1 MTQKLSPHKISRMI
15 ALYFEGYSQY
25 EMANKLKVDQSTV
38 SLHVSKFKF
47 LVEQQ
52 GLKAAGEEFDIMDQ
66 VEALHSLA
74 AELRKAKLTVEEAK
88 IGVRMERLFR
98 KYGIEPEDYKDLIQ
112 ACTKMKSE
120 GFITSAV
127 KLNQLENGTG
137 MTYEQVIAQ
146 FAGTYQQLEE
156 TKENL
161 QIVTGKLNASKDEL
175 ANINKQKKSASQDLE
190 AHMKQIGVDINRLT
204 LVENLAITLKEAN
217 ISNIELG
224 DYIHWQQ
231 LLNKAGIS
239 LHIFVAILEE
249 AKVLTLHDHGKGLL
263 QMLSEY
269 GGLTDAIKALQTKVQ
284 SLNKQVDGLEQKA
297 KLKGEIEGDVVK
309 LKAERASLETCV
321 AQLYT
326 EKNTLAQIQNDVS
339 SLIEKKAI
347 LKQDITGMEEYKGLL
362 SDDIEAKEQKVSDLK
377 ELELKHDT
385 VSASLSEIEA
395 KKVREGTRWEMFE
408 SFLGFI
414 RSSSFEEA
422 EKFVDLMPHFLSEAK
437 QGKYSPESLRN
448 MILRNLTGDTLQLL
462 QCTPCH
468 ARFVVDKPPE
478 SYKGYQC
485 PICGLSYQV
494 RVDQEGLAILKA
506 ALSSLKP
513 QILVAELVTPELK
526 KPTPKDENSGS
537 L

>member
-1 MTQKLSPHKISRMI
+1 MTQKLSPHKVSKMM
-15 ALYFEGYSQY
+15 ALYFEGYSQSAI
-25 EMANKLKVDQSTV
+25 ANKLKVDQSTV

-47 LVEQQ
+47 LSEQQ
-52 GLKAAGEEFDIMDQ
+52 GLKAAGEEFDIMDEI
-66 VEALHSLA
+66 EALHSLA
-74 AELRKAKLTVEEAK
+74 AELKKSKITAEEAK
-88 IGVRMERLFR
+88 IGVRMEWLFR
-98 KYGIEPEDYKDLIQ
+98 KYGIKPEDHKYLIQ
-112 ACTKMKSE
+112 ACKQMNAE
-120 GFITSAV
+120 GFISSAV
-127 KLNQLENGTG
+127 KLNQLESSTG
-137 MTYEQVIAQ
+137 MTYQQVVAQ
-146 FAGTYQQLEE
+146 FASTYKQLEE

-204 LVENLAITLKEAN
+204 LVEDLALTLKEAN

-239 LHIFVAILEE
+239 FHIFVAILEE
-249 AKVLTLHDHGKGLL
+249 AKVLTSHDQGKGLL
-263 QMLSEY
+263 QMLSKY
-269 GGLTDAIKALQTKVQ
+269 GGLTEATKVLQTKVQ
-284 SLNKQVDGLEQKA
+284 SLGKQVDGLEQKA

-321 AQLYT
+321 AQLST
-326 EKNTLAQIQNDVS
+326 EKNTLAQIQMEVT
-339 SLIEKKAI
+339 SLMEKRAI
-347 LKQDITGMEEYKGLL
+347 LEQEITNMEEYKALL

-377 ELELKHDT
+377 ELELKHDA
-385 VSASLSEIEA
+385 VSANLSEIEA
-395 KKVREGTRWEMFE
+395 KEACEGTRWEMFE

-462 QCTPCH
+462 HCTSCR
-468 ARFVVDKPPE
+468 ARFVVDKSPDP
-478 SYKGYQC
+478 YRGYQC
-485 PICGLSYQV
+485 PVCGFSHQV
-494 RVDQEGLAILKA
+494 KVDQEGLAILKA
-506 ALSSLKP
+506 ALTATKP
-513 QILVAELVTPELK
+513 QIILVERVTAKLK
-526 KPTPKDENSGS
+526 KPTAKDESSG
-537 L
+537 